1 MVGLRVCA
9 PRVAC
14 SANIYVDRDRCM
26 AILVNDKIAISGGQK
41 PEKPMEVFAKC
52 RGKKDGASGGAKT

>member
-1 MVGLRVCA
+1 
-9 PRVAC
+9 
-14 SANIYVDRDRCM
+14 M
-26 AILVNDKIAISGGQK
+26 AILVNVKIAISGGQK